1 MSRFARIAFIGAL
14 GLQMTTASAAE
25 YRAKAEI
32 RDLKGQ
38 VLGVLQLIESDGSL
52 QIDGQIRG
60 LKPGDHGFHI
70 HEKGECEPPFK
81 SAGGHFNPTNVKHG
95 LLGNGPHAGD
105 LTNLT
110 VERDGSATIDR
121 DNERV
126 TLKKGEANS
135 LFDDDGSAFIVHAR
149 ADDYESQPSGNA
161 GKRIACGVIE

>member
-1 MSRFARIAFIGAL
+1 MIRSLAYTAIL
-14 GLQMTTASAAE
+14 CTMVLQTTALSAE
-25 YRAKAEI
+25 QRAKAEI

-38 VLGVLQLIESDGSL
+38 VLGILQLIESEGPL
-52 QIDGQIRG
+52 QIDGKLRG
-60 LKPGDHGFHI
+60 LKPGEHGFHI
-70 HEKGECEPPFK
+70 HETGKCEPPFK
-81 SAGGHFNPTNVKHG
+81 SAGGHFNPANVKHG
-95 LLGNGPHAGD
+95 FSSDGPHAGD

-110 VERDGSATIDR
+110 VESDGSATIDR

-135 LFDDDGSAFIVHAR
+135 LFDGDGSAFIVHAR